1 LLHDFSIIEKVDV
14 EGGDDL
20 CYSFYIFLYVS
31 SSSAAE
37 ENVTLILAHNTS
49 TMKEPFNKT

>member
-37 ENVTLILAHNTS
+37 ENVTLILAHNNHERTI
-49 TMKEPFNKT
+49 